1 MPLPADLELLAGL
14 SMHSQGATPKPHGP
28 APSRSRTS
36 AFAGSRIRF
45 RDHELMVV
53 EIGPFAHARGDT
65 VTFRARSVGAQAVR
79 VGAIIKTRWGVC
91 EVVA

>member
-1 MPLPADLELLAGL
+1 MNDRD
-14 SMHSQGATPKPHGP
+14 ATSKPHGS
-28 APSRSRTS
+28 ARGRSRTS
-36 AFAGSRIRF
+36 AVAGSRIRF

-53 EIGPFAHARGDT
+53 EIGPFAHAQGAT

>member
-1 MPLPADLELLAGL
+1 
-14 SMHSQGATPKPHGP
+14 
-28 APSRSRTS
+28 
-36 AFAGSRIRF
+36 
-45 RDHELMVV
+45 MVV
-53 EIGPFAHARGDT
+53 EIGPFAHAQGAT